1 MQQPFHDE
9 PLVAGEH
16 DHRPDRSNLTG
27 LTGAGPAR
35 GASHSGTVASL
46 ARIRALIGGEWR
58 DGEDFEVLRYPYDGR
73 EVAHLVQTPLAA
85 VSEAVEAA
93 QRAFRSWRNVPAF
106 ERAWVLAEIG
116 RGMAR
121 REAEFA
127 ETMCWQTGKTVRDGR
142 AEVARSVSTME
153 VAAEEAK
160 RIEGAVIPMDQ
171 VPAGRGKL
179 GFAVYEPV
187 GVVAGISPY
196 NAPLNLVAHKLGPA
210 LAAGNTLVL
219 KPHPQGSGVAALLGE
234 IALEAGVPPGVFNIV
249 HGGPEVGRALVGHPS
264 VALVSFTGSG
274 AVAGQILRDA
284 GLKRT
289 VFELGGNAPVIVHAD
304 ARWETAV
311 EMLAGAAFGMS
322 GQSCV
327 STQRIY
333 VHSSLVERFT
343 AAIVAR
349 VEKLATGDPF
359 DPATEVGPMNSAAA
373 AERVKAWIDEAVA
386 AGAQLL
392 CGGRRDGALV
402 WPTVL
407 TNVAPTMRVVCD
419 EVFGPVVTLIPYS
432 EIEEAI
438 AAANATPWGL
448 KAGVFTESLPLALRV
463 ARELEYGT
471 VNINAPSRSRADHEP
486 SGGTKA
492 SGWGREG
499 PYYAIREMSNLKMIT
514 VNQA

>member
-1 MQQPFHDE
+1 MDQPHQDE
-9 PLVAGEH
+9 
-16 DHRPDRSNLTG
+16 
-27 LTGAGPAR
+27 
-35 GASHSGTVASL
+35 SL
-46 ARIRALIGGEWR
+46 AAHKQYRRFTGPNADRDQDSARTSTLPRLSLIRAFINGEWR
-58 DGEDFEVLRYPYDGR
+58 DGAEHEVLRYPYDGR
-73 EVAHLVQTPLAA
+73 EVAQLVQTPRAE
-85 VSEAVEAA
+85 VGKAVEAA
-93 QRAFRSWRNVPAF
+93 QEAFRSWRNVPAF
-106 ERAWVLAEIG
+106 EKARILAGIAS
-116 RGMAR
+116 GMAQ

-127 ETMCWQTGKTVRDGR
+127 EMMCWQTGKTIRDGR

-160 RIEGAVIPMDQ
+160 RIDGMVIPMDQ

-187 GVVAGISPY
+187 GVVAGISPF

-210 LAAGNTLVL
+210 LAAGDTLVL
-219 KPHPQGSGVAALLGE
+219 KPHPQGSGAAMLLGE
-234 IALEAGVPPGVFNIV
+234 IAVEAGLPPGVFNIV
-249 HGGPEVGRALVGHPS
+249 HGGPEVGRALITHPS

-274 AVAGQILRDA
+274 KVAGQILRDA

-304 ARWETAV
+304 ARWENAAA
-311 EMLAGAAFGMS
+311 MLAGAAFGLS

-333 VHSSLVERFT
+333 VHNSLFDRFT
-343 AAIVAR
+343 AALVVRVKKLVA
-349 VEKLATGDPF
+349 GDPF
-359 DPATEVGPMNSAAA
+359 DDATEVGPLNSIAA
-373 AERVKAWIDEAVA
+373 AERVQAWIDEAVA
-386 AGAQLL
+386 AGARLL
-392 CGGRRDGALV
+392 CGGRRDGALI

-407 TNVAPTMRVVCD
+407 TDVEPTMRVVCE
-419 EVFGPVVTLIPYS
+419 EVFGPVVTVIPYS

-438 AAANATPWGL
+438 SAANATPWGL

-471 VNINAPSRSRADHEP
+471 VNVNAPSRSRADHEP

-499 PYYAIREMSNLKMIT
+499 PYWAIREMSNLKMIT
-514 VNQA
+514 VSHA